1 MRYTD
6 LSHIYK
12 SLLFAVFL
20 FLAPFSAI
28 SYASSQLKIVVTT
41 SVLKDTLQNIVGPE
55 AEIISLMGPG
65 VDPHA
70 YKATLKN
77 MRDLN
82 NADIIFYHGLHL
94 EGKMADVLTEM
105 SRSKPVYAVS
115 NAIDP
120 SQYIG
125 DCKATAAID
134 PHIWFDIQLWK
145 QVVRYISTQIQSIH
159 PAEATK
165 YQTHTTAYLEVL
177 ETLHQEI
184 TALIQT
190 IPQHQR
196 ILITA
201 HDAFSYFGRAYDI
214 QVKSLQGIST
224 VEECGLR
231 DITNLVDYIVYHK
244 IKAIF
249 PENSVPMQALKA
261 VVEGCKHK
269 GHTVILGPP
278 ELYSDALG
286 EAGTLEA
293 TYAGM
298 VLSNVNNIVNALR

>member
-1 MRYTD
+1 MRCNNLSPIYT
-6 LSHIYK
+6 SI
-12 SLLFAVFL
+12 LFAVLL
-20 FLAPFSAI
+20 FLSSYATI
-28 SYASSQLKIVVTT
+28 SYASSPLKIVVTT
-41 SVLKDTLQNIVGPE
+41 SILKDTLQNIAGPQT
-55 AEIISLMGPG
+55 EIISLMGPG
-65 VDPHA
+65 VDPHS

-105 SRSKPVYAVS
+105 SRRKPVYAVS

-125 DCKATAAID
+125 DSKDTAAID
-134 PHIWFDIQLWK
+134 PHIWFDLQLWK
-145 QVVRYISTQIQSIH
+145 QVVHYISTQMQSIN
-159 PAEATK
+159 PAAAQM
-165 YQTHTTAYLEVL
+165 YQTHTAAYLEVL
-177 ETLHQEI
+177 ESLHQEI
-184 TALIQT
+184 TDLIQT
-190 IPQHQR
+190 IPQNQR

-201 HDAFSYFGRAYDI
+201 HDAFSYFGRTYGI

-231 DITNLVDYIVYHK
+231 DITNLVDYIVYHQ

-249 PENSVPMQALKA
+249 PENSVPMQALQA

-286 EAGTLEA
+286 EAGTLEG
-293 TYAGM
+293 TYTGM
-298 VLSNVNNIVNALR
+298 VKSNVNNIVNALR